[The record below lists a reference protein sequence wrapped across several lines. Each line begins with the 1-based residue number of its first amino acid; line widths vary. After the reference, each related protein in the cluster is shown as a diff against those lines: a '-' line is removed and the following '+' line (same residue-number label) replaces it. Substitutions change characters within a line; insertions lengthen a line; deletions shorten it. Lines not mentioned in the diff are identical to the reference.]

1 MQGEPAIL
9 IPFFGMM
16 LLTGIVWVYMYVR
29 RLSYNFA
36 NRVHPQSLTTPEAV
50 ARLLPES
57 VNNPSYNLKN
67 LFELPVL
74 FYAVC
79 LYLYVAGGADAGH
92 IFCAY
97 AFLGLRIVHSAIH
110 CTVNRVVPRFFV
122 YIAAAIFLWVMVV
135 RSALQLL

>member
-1 MQGEPAIL
+1 
-9 IPFFGMM
+9 MM

-50 ARLLPES
+50 ARLLPGS

-74 FYAVC
+74 FYAVS
-79 LYLYVAGGADAGH
+79 LYLYVVDGADAGH

-110 CTVNRVVPRFFV
+110 CTVNQVVPRFFV
-122 YIAAAIFLWVMVV
+122 YIAAAFFLWVMVA